1 MEKKKKEKRRERLYL
16 FCFQLFWE
24 EQSSRHEEDEGKVGD
39 QKWVEKVELQ
49 HRTQAPRLG
58 IGHEKR
64 VWGQGH
70 GTRAL

>member
-24 EQSSRHEEDEGKVGD
+24 EQSSRREEDEGKVGD